1 MPECR
6 HATRNFSGQRRF
18 HGTRA
23 LLLKTQV
30 KNIPQEN
37 ILEYFSSRNY
47 WNYILNGKFNPKMDT
62 IRTFFL
68 QNWGTFFDFQK
79 GQGRP
84 PPTPPSKPVSFAE
97 YASIYLNIPKYP
109 WKWLNKL
116 FWLCQGSE
124 YAWSSFMFNRL
135 LKMPWV
141 LNMSGLWI
149 WHDCICKGY
158 TESWICLNMA

>member
-1 MPECR
+1 
-6 HATRNFSGQRRF
+6 
-18 HGTRA
+18 
-23 LLLKTQV
+23 
-30 KNIPQEN
+30 
-37 ILEYFSSRNY
+37 
-47 WNYILNGKFNPKMDT
+47 MDT

-68 QNWGTFFDFQK
+68 QNWNTFFDFQK

-141 LNMSGLWI
+141 LNMARLYMQGLYRVLNMPEYGL
-149 WHDCICKGY
+149 ICP
-158 TESWICLNMA
+158 SNAWICIMSPSVSKHGWILLNVRNLELALSIILKERELVTRVKAYWA